1 MSTMLIAQIIK
12 EFLVILRDKK
22 TRIILIGPPL
32 IQLFIFSVAI
42 TFAVSGA
49 TIAVYN
55 QDTGI
60 YSQHYIQELEN
71 SYMVK
76 KILPIHSR
84 QELKKTMD
92 ERKALLSV
100 NIPENFSKKIASNLA
115 PTLQVIADGRR
126 SNAAQIA
133 LSYVSY
139 ISNDFLANEFS
150 LKGGTNF
157 VVERYWYN
165 SNLSYKWYV
174 VPNLSGM
181 LAMIIT
187 LLLTGLSIARERE
200 QGTFDQLLVSP
211 IGNSEIVIA
220 KLLPA
225 LAIGLF
231 LGNLMVLAGIVIFKI
246 PFVGS
251 FILLEV
257 ALFFFILAIGSIG
270 LCVSAVSNTQQ
281 QAILGCFAI
290 AVPFILLSGFATPIA
305 NMPIILQYIA
315 YLNPATHYL
324 IIAQGSFLKAMPLE
338 IIFQQLCPMIVVGLI
353 SLGSC
358 NYLVKNKF
366 D

>member
-1 MSTMLIAQIIK
+1 MIAQNNSSSDSAQEIN
-12 EFLVILRDKK
+12 LTNKK
-22 TRIILIGPPL
+22 P
-32 IQLFIFSVAI
+32 
-42 TFAVSGA
+42 
-49 TIAVYN
+49 
-55 QDTGI
+55 
-60 YSQHYIQELEN
+60 
-71 SYMVK
+71 
-76 KILPIHSR
+76 PIHSGDIKR
-84 QELKKTMD
+84 SLQ
-92 ERKALLSV
+92 RKIVYA
-100 NIPENFSKKIASNLA
+100 
-115 PTLQVIADGRR
+115 
-126 SNAAQIA
+126 
-133 LSYVSY
+133 Y

-257 ALFFFILAIGSIG
+257 ALFFFRFDKKNMYLAKDYG
-270 LCVSAVSNTQQ
+270 
-281 QAILGCFAI
+281 
-290 AVPFILLSGFATPIA
+290 
-305 NMPIILQYIA
+305 
-315 YLNPATHYL
+315 
-324 IIAQGSFLKAMPLE
+324 K
-338 IIFQQLCPMIVVGLI
+338 
-353 SLGSC
+353 
-358 NYLVKNKF
+358 
-366 D
+366 